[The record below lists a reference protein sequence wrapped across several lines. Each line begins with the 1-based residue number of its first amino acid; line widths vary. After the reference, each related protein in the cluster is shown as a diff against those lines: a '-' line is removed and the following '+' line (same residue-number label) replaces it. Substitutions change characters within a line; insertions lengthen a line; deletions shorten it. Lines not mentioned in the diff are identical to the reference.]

1 MTSGLKN
8 ANRQNKFPN
17 ENITIDAKHSEMI
30 NHFKNLTDSIPSLK
44 NELKKLVASYNNKDP
59 SRKNDID
66 YILYRNEIRDK
77 INEIKSKIQNIS
89 SNNDMNKYYLDV
101 GVLLHNYYENI
112 ENSKT
117 EDLKSAD
124 FEDNLVN
131 FDNDEDSIC
140 DEDDDIIKSENI
152 DLKQNKPLN
161 NILNFFNSSSETN
174 IIQNE
179 SLVEKNVNVNVSVNI
194 EIENTVDNEPSKNE
208 GVYTSTKISDFLKH
222 EATFKKKNILD
233 EYLQKIDVN
242 YISRIKIDRNICNCP
257 ICKTEMVLYPSDGL
271 QICQKCGLQQNI
283 LIESD
288 KPSFKDPP
296 LEICYFS
303 YKRINHF
310 NELLLT
316 TKNILKSIKLLINYI
331 LNF

>member
-8 ANRQNKFPN
+8 SNRQNKFPN

-30 NHFKNLTDSIPSLK
+30 NHFKNLKDSIPSLK
-44 NELKKLVASYNNKDP
+44 DELKKLVSSYNNKDP

-77 INEIKSKIQNIS
+77 INEIKSKIQSIS

-117 EDLKSAD
+117 EDLKPDD

-140 DEDDDIIKSENI
+140 DEDDDIEKCENK
-152 DLKQNKPLN
+152 DLIQNKPSN
-161 NILNFFNSSSETN
+161 NVLNFFNSP
-174 IIQNE
+174 I
-179 SLVEKNVNVNVSVNI
+179 EKNTNDNEPILNKDF
-194 EIENTVDNEPSKNE
+194 ENMVDNEASKNE
-208 GVYTSTKISDFLKH
+208 GVYTSTKISDFVKH
-222 EATFKKKNILD
+222 ESTFKKKNILD
-233 EYLQKIDVN
+233 EYLQKIDIN
-242 YISRIKIDRNICNCP
+242 YISRIKIDKDICNCP
-257 ICKTEMVLYPSDGL
+257 NCKIEMVLYPSDGL

-310 NELLLT
+310 NEY
-316 TKNILKSIKLLINYI
+316 KRQNIYQRIGNICNSLINYI
-331 LNF
+331 SFLIN

>member
-8 ANRQNKFPN
+8 SNRQNKFPN

-30 NHFKNLTDSIPSLK
+30 NHFKNLKDSIPSLK
-44 NELKKLVASYNNKDP
+44 DELKKLVSSYNNKDP

-89 SNNDMNKYYLDV
+89 NNNDMNKYYLDV

-131 FDNDEDSIC
+131 FDNDDDSIC
-140 DEDDDIIKSENI
+140 DEEEDIVKSKNI
-152 DLKQNKPLN
+152 ELKQNKTSN
-161 NILNFFNSSSETN
+161 NILNFFNSSPDTN
-174 IIQNE
+174 IVENK
-179 SLVEKNVNVNVSVNI
+179 LVNEKNVNI
-194 EIENTVDNEPSKNE
+194 EIENTVESEPSKNE

-233 EYLQKIDVN
+233 EYLQKIDTN

-257 ICKTEMVLYPSDGL
+257 NCKTEMVLYPSDGL
-271 QICQKCGLQQNI
+271 QICEKCGLQQNI

-310 NELLLT
+310 NEWLLA
-316 TKNILKSIKLLINYI
+316 TKMY
-331 LNF
+331 

>member
-30 NHFKNLTDSIPSLK
+30 NHFKNLKDSIPSLK
-44 NELKKLVASYNNKDP
+44 DELKKLVSSYNNKDP

-77 INEIKSKIQNIS
+77 INEIKSKIQSIS

-117 EDLKSAD
+117 EDLKPDD

-140 DEDDDIIKSENI
+140 DEDDDIEKCENK
-152 DLKQNKPLN
+152 DLKQNKPSN
-161 NILNFFNSSSETN
+161 NVLNFFNSPSEKNTN
-174 IIQNE
+174 DNE
-179 SLVEKNVNVNVSVNI
+179 SIVNKDVENI
-194 EIENTVDNEPSKNE
+194 VDNEPSKNE
-208 GVYTSTKISDFLKH
+208 GVYTSTKISDFVKH
-222 EATFKKKNILD
+222 ESTFKKKNILD
-233 EYLQKIDVN
+233 EYLQKIDIN
-242 YISRIKIDRNICNCP
+242 YISRIKIDKDICNCP
-257 ICKTEMVLYPSDGL
+257 NCKTEMVLYPSDGL

-310 NELLLT
+310 NEFRRQ
-316 TKNILKSIKLLINYI
+316 NIYQRIGNIYNLLINYI
-331 LNF
+331 LFLIN

>member
-1 MTSGLKN
+1 MTTGLKN
-8 ANRQNKFPN
+8 HNRQNKIHNN

-44 NELKKLVASYNNKDP
+44 NELKKLVLSYNNKEP

-77 INEIKSKIQNIS
+77 INEIKSKIQNIN
-89 SNNDMNKYYLDV
+89 SNNDINKYYLDV

-117 EDLKSAD
+117 DDLKSSNFD
-124 FEDNLVN
+124 DNFVN
-131 FDNDEDSIC
+131 FDNDDDSIID
-140 DEDDDIIKSENI
+140 DEDDIEKNE
-152 DLKQNKPLN
+152 NKPLN
-161 NILNFFNSSSETN
+161 NVLNFFSESHEIDPN
-174 IIQNE
+174 IN
-179 SLVEKNVNVNVSVNI
+179 VE
-194 EIENTVDNEPSKNE
+194 NEPSKNE
-208 GVYTSTKISDFLKH
+208 GVYTSTKISDFVKH

-233 EYLQKIDVN
+233 EYLQKIDIN
-242 YISRIKIDRNICNCP
+242 YISRIKVDRDICNCP
-257 ICKTEMVLYPSDGL
+257 NCKTEMILYPSDGL
-271 QICQKCGLQQNI
+271 QICEKCGLQQNI

-310 NELLLT
+310 NECLLT
-316 TKNILKSIKLLINYI
+316 TKNVLKSIKLLIKYI
-331 LNF
+331 LIF

>member
-8 ANRQNKFPN
+8 SNRQNKFPN

-30 NHFKNLTDSIPSLK
+30 SHFKNLKDSIPSLK
-44 NELKKLVASYNNKDP
+44 DELKKLVSSYNNKDP

-66 YILYRNEIRDK
+66 YILYRNEIREK

-117 EDLKSAD
+117 EDLKSAN

-131 FDNDEDSIC
+131 FDN
-140 DEDDDIIKSENI
+140 EDDDLSDIENDEDENENHIEKNGIK
-152 DLKQNKPLN
+152 PVN
-161 NILNFFNSSSETN
+161 NILNFFNNTDSNKIESGSN
-174 IIQNE
+174 IN
-179 SLVEKNVNVNVSVNI
+179 NI
-194 EIENTVDNEPSKNE
+194 ENNIEHELSKNE
-208 GVYTSTKISDFLKH
+208 GVYTSTKISDFVKH

-242 YISRIKIDRNICNCP
+242 YISRIKIDRDICNCP
-257 ICKTEMVLYPSDGL
+257 NCKTEMVLYPSDGL

-296 LEICYFS
+296 LEVCYFS

-310 NELLLT
+310 NESLYT
-316 TKNILKSIKLLINYI
+316 TKNQLMNGIIFYKLYFKFLIDFITY
-331 LNF
+331 F

>member
-8 ANRQNKFPN
+8 SNRQNKFPN

-30 NHFKNLTDSIPSLK
+30 NHFKNLKDSIPSLK
-44 NELKKLVASYNNKDP
+44 DELKKLVLSYNNKDP

-131 FDNDEDSIC
+131 FDNDDDSIC
-140 DEDDDIIKSENI
+140 DEDEDIVKSENI
-152 DLKQNKPLN
+152 DLKQNKTSN
-161 NILNFFNSSSETN
+161 NILNFFNSSPDTN
-174 IIQNE
+174 IVQNE
-179 SLVEKNVNVNVSVNI
+179 LVNEQNI
-194 EIENTVDNEPSKNE
+194 NIENTVESEPSKNE

-233 EYLQKIDVN
+233 EYLQKIDIN

-257 ICKTEMVLYPSDGL
+257 NCKTEMVLYPSDGL
-271 QICQKCGLQQNI
+271 QICEKCGLQQNI

-310 NELLLT
+310 NEFRRQ
-316 TKNILKSIKLLINYI
+316 NVYQRMGDIIIY
-331 LNF
+331 

>member
-8 ANRQNKFPN
+8 SNRQNKFPN

-30 NHFKNLTDSIPSLK
+30 NHFKNLKDSIPSLK
-44 NELKKLVASYNNKDP
+44 DELKKLVSSYNNKDP

-89 SNNDMNKYYLDV
+89 NNNDMNKYYLDV

-131 FDNDEDSIC
+131 FDNDDDSIC
-140 DEDDDIIKSENI
+140 DEEEDIVKSKNI
-152 DLKQNKPLN
+152 ELKQNKTSN
-161 NILNFFNSSSETN
+161 NILNFFNSSPDTN
-174 IIQNE
+174 IVENK
-179 SLVEKNVNVNVSVNI
+179 LVNEKNVNI
-194 EIENTVDNEPSKNE
+194 EIENTVESEPSKNE

-233 EYLQKIDVN
+233 EYLQKIDTN

-257 ICKTEMVLYPSDGL
+257 NCKTEMVLYPSDGL
-271 QICQKCGLQQNI
+271 QICEKCGLQQNI

-310 NELLLT
+310 NEWLLA
-316 TKNILKSIKLLINYI
+316 TKNVLKSIKLLINYI

>member
-8 ANRQNKFPN
+8 SNRQNKFPN

-44 NELKKLVASYNNKDP
+44 NELKKLVASYNNKDS

-140 DEDDDIIKSENI
+140 DEDDDIEKSENI
-152 DLKQNKPLN
+152 DLKQNKTPN
-161 NILNFFNSSSETN
+161 NILNFFNSSTDIVKNKSV
-174 IIQNE
+174 
-179 SLVEKNVNVNVSVNI
+179 SEKNINVES
-194 EIENTVDNEPSKNE
+194 ENTIDIEPSKNE
-208 GVYTSTKISDFLKH
+208 GVYTSTKISDFVKH

-233 EYLQKIDVN
+233 EYLQKIDTN
-242 YISRIKIDRNICNCP
+242 YISRIKVDRDICNCP
-257 ICKTEMVLYPSDGL
+257 NCKTEMVLYPSDGL
-271 QICQKCGLQQNI
+271 QICEKCGLQQNI

-310 NELLLT
+310 NEWLLT
-316 TKNILKSIKLLINYI
+316 TKNVLMSIKLLNYI